1 MMENINQSLAQLEES
16 LKNLDSARKQVEL
29 VTNGSNELTKNT
41 SILIKE
47 VNDFALQIGRN
58 TEKIIV
64 DFESKLKEFEIK
76 INQSA
81 SLGHE
86 TIVSEIT
93 EFGVRTAEIKTTVES
108 SINEIQNLSKQTI
121 LEQKSEVSKILNSSF
136 VDAEKNI
143 TVLTQYLSDKISS
156 FHEIILNT
164 SELTQKN
171 ISLEVEKFRKST
183 IELKTTSENQ
193 ISDFKLIATKTL
205 SELETEIKKAID
217 VILQYSKDI
226 QQLVNQISEMELA
239 NKLSAI
245 DNNLKILTQAIND
258 VQTSN
263 NQRFDVQNKEIKTN
277 RIISIIG
284 FIVIIFTIIS
294 VTFFKSN
301 FLELIN

>member
-1 MMENINQSLAQLEES
+1 MENINQSLAQLEES

-93 EFGVRTAEIKTTVES
+93 EFGVRTAEIKTNAES

>member
-1 MMENINQSLAQLEES
+1 MENINQSLAQLEES

>member
-1 MMENINQSLAQLEES
+1 MENINQSLAQLEES

-47 VNDFALQIGRN
+47 VNDFASQIGKN
-58 TEKIIV
+58 TASIIV
-64 DFESKLKEFEIK
+64 NFESKLKEFEIK

-93 EFGVRTAEIKTTVES
+93 EFGVRTAEIKTTAES

-171 ISLEVEKFRKST
+171 ISLEVEKFKKST
-183 IELKTTSENQ
+183 IELKTTSENA
-193 ISDFKLIATKTL
+193 INDFKLIATKSL
-205 SELETEIKKAID
+205 SEQETEIKKAID
-217 VILQYSKDI
+217 VILQYIKNI

-245 DNNLKILTQAIND
+245 DNNIKVLTQAIND
-258 VQTSN
+258 VQNSN
-263 NQRFDVQNKEIKTN
+263 NHRFDVQNKEIKSLKM
-277 RIISIIG
+277 ISFVICGLILIG
-284 FIVIIFTIIS
+284 IVVTIL
-294 VTFFKSN
+294 VLK
-301 FLELIN
+301 

>member
-1 MMENINQSLAQLEES
+1 MENINQSLAQLEES

-58 TEKIIV
+58 TAKIIV
-64 DFESKLKEFEIK
+64 DFETKLKEFETK
-76 INQSA
+76 INNSA
-81 SLGHE
+81 NLGHE

-93 EFGVRTAEIKTTVES
+93 EFGVLTAEIKTTAVS
-108 SINEIQNLSKQTI
+108 SITEIQNLSKQTI
-121 LEQKSEVSKILNSSF
+121 LEQKSEISKILNSSF

-156 FHEIILNT
+156 FHDIILNT
-164 SELTQKN
+164 SEITQKN

-183 IELKTTSENQ
+183 IELKTTSEYAIN
-193 ISDFKLIATKTL
+193 DFKLIASKSL
-205 SELETEIKKAID
+205 SEQETEIKKAID

-226 QQLVNQISEMELA
+226 QQLVNLISEMELA

-245 DNNLKILTQAIND
+245 DNNIKVLTQAIND
-258 VQTSN
+258 VQTSSI
-263 NQRFDVQNKEIKTN
+263 QRFDVQNKEIKTLKM
-277 RIISIIG
+277 ISFVIYG
-284 FIVIIFTIIS
+284 LIVIGAVATI
-294 VTFFKSN
+294 
-301 FLELIN
+301 LILK